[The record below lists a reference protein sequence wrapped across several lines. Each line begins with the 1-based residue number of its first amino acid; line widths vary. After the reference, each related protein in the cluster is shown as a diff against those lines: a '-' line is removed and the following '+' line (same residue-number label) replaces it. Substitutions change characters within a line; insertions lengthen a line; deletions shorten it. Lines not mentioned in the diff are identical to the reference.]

1 MVSLQPTLTALL
13 RSLPPPPV
21 EPDAIKGNI
30 LKTVTNGKEGKI
42 TENKRVQ
49 WEYLLKNEIF
59 KLAETEGKALKEG
72 PAVYYTQLQHWLD
85 LVLTFSELDIC
96 DPTFTFIVLQ
106 DLLETQ
112 TITSCSHIFS
122 WIESRAPRL
131 TEGMVPQKG
140 KSLFLLRTLNDLLRR
155 LSKMGS
161 TTMFCGRILTFLS
174 GAFPLSERSG
184 VNLRGEYGPT
194 WEGVKDMMKGEE
206 NEKMKEEEGDGETK
220 DEKQD
225 QDDKMQVDD
234 DNKPA
239 STTQPDNADDF
250 YQTFWSLQLPF
261 SKPPLFS
268 DPAAFSTFKDSV
280 DKVLPVLKEATA
292 KERVMMGSR
301 TGSGGAGSLKRKREP
316 QDTGEEIVTDY
327 FFAKFLTSPDLLDL
341 ELKDTHFRRQFLFQ
355 LLILLSHLL
364 TFVKTAKEKWAT
376 VRNRSLHM
384 DFTLEAADIQWV
396 QETFNKTM
404 EELRQ
409 TTPNGRAFADTVGV
423 ILEREKNWIKWKN
436 ELCAPFDKA
445 PWSAEVNG
453 TKVGFEEAT
462 KPLWQKMREPPED
475 WKWKYGS
482 EYLTDVWEMG
492 YRDLDDLAFP
502 FKPGEVK
509 DFVKRLK
516 LEDIQIERHKER
528 LTKRVER
535 AAALAASQPT
545 PATVPPK
552 ATEAAPVS
560 GTESTLRP
568 APFATPTNP
577 SLHPSLPAKPV
588 ATPAPKPAQDPQPTL
603 VSVPE
608 PSPAPP
614 PTVYTRPSPPTDPKI
629 IKHEEVRCF
638 SVVLVLAFTN
648 PYKSSQNKQR
658 IAWLA
663 LRAAREQHLNLFGR
677 IGTGDIEQL
686 VEEIEAAK
694 QKETVQFLRDPL
706 PEETGSASPLVAV
719 PTTAEDSKPVEKAD
733 GEGDVKMEGER
744 VKYESSTRYTD
755 HGGGA
760 PKNRHGPAVTRV
772 ILSINVLVTGGAG
785 YIGSHVVYCLQKTRR
800 YKVISIDNGHN
811 SLPEALLRVGQLS
824 REELP
829 PDASEQDI
837 QSTEIDMHNVDL
849 TKAEQVR
856 AVFEKYGK
864 GGIWGV
870 IHIAAYKAVGEST
883 EIPLTYYQNNVSATI
898 SLLQIMSEFECYRLV
913 YSSSATVY
921 GTPPVVPI
929 PESTRLQADSPYG
942 KTKVMAE
949 TIIDDLCHAEPE
961 KWQALSLRYFNPA
974 GAHPSGRIGEDPKGR
989 PGNLL
994 PLLAHMAVGRVKESV
1009 LKVFGNDYP
1018 TRDGT
1023 CVRDYLHVLDLAS
1036 GHLLAL
1042 DALNGNSQ
1050 VFHDRPNARFKAYNL
1065 GKGRGMSV
1073 LEIVEAMRAATG
1085 FNYQTEIV
1093 GRRRGDVP
1101 DLTAD
1106 PSLAEKELGFK
1117 APQDLET
1124 MCRDL
1129 WNWQSKNP
1137 QGYGEQ

>member
-1 MVSLQPTLTALL
+1 MISLQPTLTALL
-13 RSLPPPPV
+13 KSLPPPPV
-21 EPDAIKGNI
+21 EPDVIKGNI
-30 LKTVTNGKEGKI
+30 LKTVTNGKQAKI
-42 TENKRVQ
+42 SAENKRVQ

-59 KLAETEGKALKEG
+59 KLAETEGKALKED
-72 PAVYYTQLQHWLD
+72 PTVYYTQLKHWLD
-85 LVLTFSELDIC
+85 LVLTFSELEIC

-194 WEGVKDMMKGEE
+194 WEGVKDMLKGEE
-206 NEKMKEEEGDGETK
+206 KEKEGDGEIK

-234 DNKPA
+234 DKPA
-239 STTQPDNADDF
+239 STTQPDNTDDF
-250 YQTFWSLQLPF
+250 YQIFWSLQLPF

-268 DPAAFSTFKDSV
+268 DPATFSAFKDSV

-301 TGSGGAGSLKRKREP
+301 SGSGGAGSLKRKREP

-364 TFVKTAKEKWAT
+364 TFVKSAKEKWAT

-409 TTPNGRAFADTVGV
+409 TTPNGRAFADTVNV

-445 PWSAEVNG
+445 PWSTEGNG

-475 WKWKYGS
+475 WKWRYGS

-516 LEDIQIERHKER
+516 LEDMQIERHKER
-528 LTKRVER
+528 LAKRAER

-552 ATEAAPVS
+552 ATETAPVS
-560 GTESTLRP
+560 GTESTPRP
-568 APFATPTNP
+568 APVATPTNT

-588 ATPAPKPAQDPQPTL
+588 ATPAPKPAQDPQPVL

-614 PTVYTRPSPPTDPKI
+614 PTVYARPSPPTDPKI
-629 IKHEEVRCF
+629 IKHEE
-638 SVVLVLAFTN
+638 
-648 PYKSSQNKQR
+648 NKQR

-677 IGTGDIEQL
+677 IGTGDIELL

-694 QKETVQFLRDPL
+694 QKETVQLLRDPP

-744 VKYESSTRYTD
+744 
-755 HGGGA
+755 
-760 PKNRHGPAVTRV
+760 
-772 ILSINVLVTGGAG
+772 
-785 YIGSHVVYCLQKTRR
+785 
-800 YKVISIDNGHN
+800 
-811 SLPEALLRVGQLS
+811 
-824 REELP
+824 
-829 PDASEQDI
+829 
-837 QSTEIDMHNVDL
+837 
-849 TKAEQVR
+849 
-856 AVFEKYGK
+856 
-864 GGIWGV
+864 
-870 IHIAAYKAVGEST
+870 
-883 EIPLTYYQNNVSATI
+883 
-898 SLLQIMSEFECYRLV
+898 
-913 YSSSATVY
+913 
-921 GTPPVVPI
+921 
-929 PESTRLQADSPYG
+929 
-942 KTKVMAE
+942 
-949 TIIDDLCHAEPE
+949 
-961 KWQALSLRYFNPA
+961 
-974 GAHPSGRIGEDPKGR
+974 
-989 PGNLL
+989 
-994 PLLAHMAVGRVKESV
+994 
-1009 LKVFGNDYP
+1009 
-1018 TRDGT
+1018 
-1023 CVRDYLHVLDLAS
+1023 
-1036 GHLLAL
+1036 
-1042 DALNGNSQ
+1042 
-1050 VFHDRPNARFKAYNL
+1050 
-1065 GKGRGMSV
+1065 
-1073 LEIVEAMRAATG
+1073 
-1085 FNYQTEIV
+1085 
-1093 GRRRGDVP
+1093 
-1101 DLTAD
+1101 
-1106 PSLAEKELGFK
+1106 
-1117 APQDLET
+1117 
-1124 MCRDL
+1124 
-1129 WNWQSKNP
+1129 
-1137 QGYGEQ
+1137 

>member
-13 RSLPPPPV
+13 KSLPPPPV
-21 EPDAIKGNI
+21 EPDVIKGNI
-30 LKTVTNGKEGKI
+30 LKVVTNGKQTKI
-42 TENKRVQ
+42 SENKRVQ

-59 KLAETEGKALKEG
+59 KLAETEGQALKDD
-72 PAVYYTQLQHWLD
+72 PTVYYTQLQHWLD

-194 WEGVKDMMKGEE
+194 WEGVKDMMKAEEKEKVEKE
-206 NEKMKEEEGDGETK
+206 NEGDVETK

-234 DNKPA
+234 DKPA

-268 DPAAFSTFKDSV
+268 DPATFSAFKDSV

-316 QDTGEEIVTDY
+316 QDTGEETVTDY

-355 LLILLSHLL
+355 LVILLSHLF
-364 TFVKTAKEKWAT
+364 TFVKSAKEKWAT

-445 PWSAEVNG
+445 PWSTEVNG

-475 WKWKYGS
+475 WRWKYGS

-516 LEDIQIERHKER
+516 LEDMQIERHKER
-528 LTKRVER
+528 LAKRAER
-535 AAALAASQPT
+535 AAALVASQPT
-545 PATVPPK
+545 PAMIPPK
-552 ATEAAPVS
+552 ATETAPAS
-560 GTESTLRP
+560 GTESTPRP
-568 APFATPTNP
+568 APVATPTNT

-588 ATPAPKPAQDPQPTL
+588 ATPAPKPAQDPQPAL

-614 PTVYTRPSPPTDPKI
+614 PIVYARPSPPTDPKI
-629 IKHEEVRCF
+629 IKHEE
-638 SVVLVLAFTN
+638 
-648 PYKSSQNKQR
+648 NKQR

-694 QKETVQFLRDPL
+694 QKETH
-706 PEETGSASPLVAV
+706 
-719 PTTAEDSKPVEKAD
+719 
-733 GEGDVKMEGER
+733 
-744 VKYESSTRYTD
+744 ESSTRYTD

-760 PKNRHGPAVTRV
+760 PKYRHGPA
-772 ILSINVLVTGGAG
+772 
-785 YIGSHVVYCLQKTRR
+785 TRR

-811 SLPEALLRVGQLS
+811 SLLEALLRVGQLS

-837 QSTEIDMHNVDL
+837 ESTEIDIHNVDL
-849 TKAEQVR
+849 TKAEQIR

-921 GTPPVVPI
+921 WHT
-929 PESTRLQADSPYG
+929 SHSPYG

-994 PLLAHMAVGRVKESV
+994 PLLAHMAVGRVKETV

-1085 FNYQTEIV
+1085 FNYQTEII

-1137 QGYGEQ
+1137 QGYGAQ

>member
-13 RSLPPPPV
+13 KSLPPPPV
-21 EPDAIKGNI
+21 EPDVIKGKI
-30 LKTVTNGKEGKI
+30 LKAVTNGKQAKI
-42 TENKRVQ
+42 SAENKRVQ

-59 KLAETEGKALKEG
+59 KLAETEGKALKEDST
-72 PAVYYTQLQHWLD
+72 VYYTQLQHWLD
-85 LVLTFSELDIC
+85 LVLTFSELEIC

-194 WEGVKDMMKGEE
+194 WEGVKDMLKGEE
-206 NEKMKEEEGDGETK
+206 KEKEKEKEEGDGETK
-220 DEKQD
+220 NEKED

-234 DNKPA
+234 DKPA
-239 STTQPDNADDF
+239 STTQPDNTDDF

-268 DPAAFSTFKDSV
+268 DPATFSAFKDSV

-301 TGSGGAGSLKRKREP
+301 SGSGGAGSLKRKREP

-364 TFVKTAKEKWAT
+364 TFVKSAKEKWAT

-445 PWSAEVNG
+445 PWSTESNG

-475 WKWKYGS
+475 WKWIYGS

-516 LEDIQIERHKER
+516 LEDMQIERHKER
-528 LTKRVER
+528 LAKRAER

-545 PATVPPK
+545 PATVLPK
-552 ATEAAPVS
+552 AAEVAPVS
-560 GTESTLRP
+560 GTESTPRP
-568 APFATPTNP
+568 APVATPTNP

-588 ATPAPKPAQDPQPTL
+588 ATPAPKPAQDPQPAL

-614 PTVYTRPSPPTDPKI
+614 PTVYARPSPPTDPKI
-629 IKHEEVRCF
+629 IKHEE
-638 SVVLVLAFTN
+638 
-648 PYKSSQNKQR
+648 NKQR

-694 QKETVQFLRDPL
+694 QKETVQLLRDPP
-706 PEETGSASPLVAV
+706 PEETGSA
-719 PTTAEDSKPVEKAD
+719 
-733 GEGDVKMEGER
+733 R
-744 VKYESSTRYTD
+744 
-755 HGGGA
+755 
-760 PKNRHGPAVTRV
+760 
-772 ILSINVLVTGGAG
+772 
-785 YIGSHVVYCLQKTRR
+785 SHVVYCLQKTRR

-837 QSTEIDMHNVDL
+837 QSTEIDIHDVDL

-921 GTPPVVPI
+921 GTPPIVPI

-949 TIIDDLCHAEPE
+949 TVIDDLCHAEPE

-1085 FNYQTEIV
+1085 FNYQTEII

-1137 QGYGEQ
+1137 QGYGAQPE

>member
-13 RSLPPPPV
+13 ESLPPPPV
-21 EPDAIKGNI
+21 EPDIIKGNI
-30 LKTVTNGKEGKI
+30 LKTVTNETPEKI

-59 KLAETEGKALKEG
+59 KLAETEGKSLKED

-194 WEGVKDMMKGEE
+194 WEGVKDMMKAEE
-206 NEKMKEEEGDGETK
+206 KEIVKEKEDDGETK
-220 DEKQD
+220 DDKQD

-268 DPAAFSTFKDSV
+268 DPATFSTFKDSV

-301 TGSGGAGSLKRKREP
+301 TGSGGAGSLKRKREL

-364 TFVKTAKEKWAT
+364 TFVKSAKEKWAT

-436 ELCAPFDKA
+436 ELCAPFDKV
-445 PWSAEVNG
+445 PWSTEVNE

-492 YRDLDDLAFP
+492 YRDLDDLAYP

-516 LEDIQIERHKER
+516 LEDMQIERHKER
-528 LTKRVER
+528 LAKRAER

-545 PATVPPK
+545 PATVLLK

-568 APFATPTNP
+568 APVATPTNP

-629 IKHEEVRCF
+629 IKHEE
-638 SVVLVLAFTN
+638 
-648 PYKSSQNKQR
+648 NKQR

-706 PEETGSASPLVAV
+706 PEEIGSASPL
-719 PTTAEDSKPVEKAD
+719 
-733 GEGDVKMEGER
+733 
-744 VKYESSTRYTD
+744 
-755 HGGGA
+755 
-760 PKNRHGPAVTRV
+760 
-772 ILSINVLVTGGAG
+772 NVLVTGGAG
-785 YIGSHVVYCLQKTRR
+785 YIGESSSFFRFFSIPIAYSSCFLGSHVVYCLQKTRR
-800 YKVISIDNGHN
+800 YKVISVDNGHN

-837 QSTEIDMHNVDL
+837 QSTEIDIHNVDL

-1018 TRDGT
+1018 THDGT

-1050 VFHDRPNARFKAYNL
+1050 VFHDQPNARFKAYNL

-1085 FNYQTEIV
+1085 FNYQTEII

-1137 QGYGEQ
+1137 QGYGAQ

>member
-1 MVSLQPTLTALL
+1 MVSLQPILTALL
-13 RSLPPPPV
+13 KSLPLPPV
-21 EPDAIKGNI
+21 EPHVVKENI
-30 LKTVTNGKEGKI
+30 LKVVKSGKQMKI
-42 TENKRVQ
+42 SVENQRVQ

-59 KLAETEGKALKEG
+59 KLAETEGEALKEDPVG
-72 PAVYYTQLQHWLD
+72 YYAQLQTWLD
-85 LVLTFSELDIC
+85 LVLTFSELEIC

-140 KSLFLLRTLNDLLRR
+140 KSLFLLRMLNDLLRR

-194 WEGVKDMMKGEE
+194 WEGVKDMTKGEE
-206 NEKMKEEEGDGETK
+206 YGEKKKADKETK
-220 DEKQD
+220 NEKQD
-225 QDDKMQVDD
+225 EDDKMQAEDD
-234 DNKPA
+234 KPA
-239 STTQPDNADDF
+239 LTTQPGNADNF
-250 YQTFWSLQLPF
+250 YQTFWSLQQPF

-268 DPAAFSTFKDSV
+268 DPSTFPVFKESV

-301 TGSGGAGSLKRKREP
+301 AGSGGSGSLKRKREP
-316 QDTGEEIVTDY
+316 LDTGEEPVTDY

-364 TFVKTAKEKWAT
+364 TFVKSAKERWAT

-436 ELCAPFDKA
+436 ELCVPFDKA
-445 PWSAEVNG
+445 PWSTEVDG
-453 TKVGFEEAT
+453 VKLGFEEAT
-462 KPLWQKMREPPED
+462 KSLREKMREPPED

-516 LEDIQIERHKER
+516 MEDTQIEQRKKQIARQAER
-528 LTKRVER
+528 V
-535 AAALAASQPT
+535 AALATSQPIL
-545 PATVPPK
+545 
-552 ATEAAPVS
+552 APVPLKMSETALVS
-560 GTESTLRP
+560 GIESTPRP
-568 APFATPTNP
+568 APVATPTNP

-588 ATPAPKPAQDPQPTL
+588 ATPAPKPAQDPQTAPP
-603 VSVPE
+603 VPE
-608 PSPAPP
+608 PSPTPLPAIHA
-614 PTVYTRPSPPTDPKI
+614 RSSPPTDPKI
-629 IKHEEVRCF
+629 IKYEE
-638 SVVLVLAFTN
+638 
-648 PYKSSQNKQR
+648 NKQR

-677 IGTGDIEQL
+677 IGTGDIELL
-686 VEEIEAAK
+686 VEEIESAK
-694 QKETVQFLRDPL
+694 QKEIVQPLRDAP
-706 PEETGSASPLVAV
+706 PEETGSASPL
-719 PTTAEDSKPVEKAD
+719 
-733 GEGDVKMEGER
+733 
-744 VKYESSTRYTD
+744 
-755 HGGGA
+755 
-760 PKNRHGPAVTRV
+760 
-772 ILSINVLVTGGAG
+772 NVLVTGGAG

-811 SLPEALLRVGQLS
+811 SLPEALVRVGQLS

-829 PDASEQDI
+829 PDASERDI

-849 TKAEQVR
+849 TKEEQVR
-856 AVFEKYGK
+856 GVFEKYGK
-864 GGIWGV
+864 GGIWGL

-883 EIPLTYYQNNVSATI
+883 EIPLTYYQNNVAATI

-921 GTPPVVPI
+921 GTPPIVPI

-961 KWQALSLRYFNPA
+961 KWQAISLRYFNPA

-994 PLLAHMAVGRVKESV
+994 PLLAHMAVGRVKEAV

-1018 TRDGT
+1018 THDGT

-1042 DALNGNSQ
+1042 DALDGNSQ

-1073 LEIVEAMRAATG
+1073 LEIVEAMRLATG
-1085 FNYQTEIV
+1085 FDYRTEII

-1106 PSLAEKELGFK
+1106 PTLAEKELGFK
-1117 APQDLET
+1117 ASQDLGT